1 MKQILVL
8 FGGCSPE
15 YSVSLASAYGVLTHM
30 DRSLYQPIPVGIT
43 REGAW
48 RWYGGALEAIPEDRW
63 QEEPA
68 CLPCTIRLDRGGAA
82 LLLLDGSGR
91 TLAFDG
97 AFPLIHGSNGED
109 GTLQGLFE
117 LAGVPLI
124 GCGTLSS
131 ALCMDKD
138 RSHSLA
144 ALAGVSSPK
153 GLVFAAGADRAD
165 IQAAADTLG
174 YPLFVKPVRS
184 GSSFGISRV
193 TQPAGLL
200 PAVEEA
206 FGHDREVL
214 LEEAVDGFEVGCAV
228 LGNEEP
234 TLGRVDEIELS
245 GGFFDFTEKYT
256 LKTSAIHCPARIS
269 PEKAQEIQQAAKTV
283 YRALDCRGFARVDLF
298 LTAGGQVL
306 FNEVNTIPGF
316 TAHSRYPNMMKAAGL
331 DFTSLVELQARTLED
346 GMPRIRPHSQHM
358 CTYLSAVVLCDQA
371 DPDALAQL
379 QKLKKHRDFKLSLH
393 GWMEFRIAAVDLS
406 TGDIATNRSG
416 KDLGKS
422 LSGLVA
428 REIQKFKLRRG
439 ET

>member
-43 REGAW
+43 QEGAW

-68 CLPCTIRLDRGGAA
+68 CLPCTLRLDRGGAA

-138 RSHSLA
+138 RSHKLA
-144 ALAGVSSPK
+144 ALAGVPSPR
-153 GLVFAAGADRAD
+153 GIVLEPGFSPAELRRGAEAV
-165 IQAAADTLG
+165 G
-174 YPLFVKPVRS
+174 FPLFVKPVRA
-184 GSSFGISRV
+184 GSSFGVSRV
-193 TQPAGLL
+193 EEPAQLA
-200 PAVEEA
+200 PAVEAA
-206 FGHDREVL
+206 FRHDGEIL
-214 LEEAVDGFEVGCAV
+214 LEEAIPGFEVGCAV
-228 LGNEEP
+228 LGNREL
-234 TLGRVDEIELS
+234 TVGAVDEVELS
-245 GGFFDFTEKYT
+245 RGFFNYTEKYT
-256 LKTSAIHCPARIS
+256 LQTSAIHCPARIA
-269 PEKAQEIQQAAKTV
+269 PQKAAEIRETAKV
-283 YRALDCRGFARVDLF
+283 LYRALGCRGFARVDLF
-298 LTAGGQVL
+298 LTPWGEIV

-316 TAHSRYPNMMKAAGL
+316 TPHSRYPAMMRAAGIP
-331 DFTSLVELQARTLED
+331 FRELVSRLIQLGAEL
-346 GMPRIRPHSQHM
+346 
-358 CTYLSAVVLCDQA
+358 
-371 DPDALAQL
+371 
-379 QKLKKHRDFKLSLH
+379 
-393 GWMEFRIAAVDLS
+393 
-406 TGDIATNRSG
+406 
-416 KDLGKS
+416 
-422 LSGLVA
+422 
-428 REIQKFKLRRG
+428 
-439 ET
+439 

>member
-63 QEEPA
+63 QQEPA
-68 CLPCTIRLDRGGAA
+68 CLPCTLRLDRGGAA

-138 RSHSLA
+138 RSHKLA
-144 ALAGVSSPK
+144 ALAGVPSPR
-153 GLVFAAGADRAD
+153 GIVLEPGFSPAELRRGAEAV
-165 IQAAADTLG
+165 G
-174 YPLFVKPVRS
+174 FPLFVKPVRA
-184 GSSFGISRV
+184 GSSFGVSRV
-193 TQPAGLL
+193 EGPEQLDG
-200 PAVEEA
+200 AVRA
-206 FGHDREVL
+206 ALAYDHRVL
-214 LEEAVDGFEVGCAV
+214 LEEAVSGFEVGCAV
-228 LGNEEP
+228 LGSEEL
-234 TLGRVDEIELS
+234 TVGLVDEIQLS
-245 GGFFDFTEKYT
+245 GGFFDFEEKYT
-256 LKTSAIHCPARIS
+256 LKTSAIHCPARIP
-269 PEKAQEIQQAAKTV
+269 PEAAARVQEAARTIF
-283 YRALDCRGFARVDLF
+283 RALDCRGFARVDLF
-298 LTAGGQVL
+298 LTPEGALL

-316 TAHSRYPNMMKAAGL
+316 TPHSRYPTMMQGAGL
-331 DFTSLVELQARTLED
+331 DFTSLVSR
-346 GMPRIRPHSQHM
+346 MIR
-358 CTYLSAVVLCDQA
+358 
-371 DPDALAQL
+371 
-379 QKLKKHRDFKLSLH
+379 
-393 GWMEFRIAAVDLS
+393 
-406 TGDIATNRSG
+406 
-416 KDLGKS
+416 LGV
-422 LSGLVA
+422 GA
-428 REIQKFKLRRG
+428 
-439 ET
+439 

>member
-15 YSVSLASAYGVLTHM
+15 YSVSLASAYGVLTHI

-68 CLPCTIRLDRGGAA
+68 CLPCTLRLDRGGAA

-138 RSHSLA
+138 RSHKLA
-144 ALAGVSSPK
+144 ALAGVPSPR
-153 GLVFAAGADRAD
+153 GIVLEPGFSPAELRRGAEAV
-165 IQAAADTLG
+165 G
-174 YPLFVKPVRS
+174 FPLFVKPVRA
-184 GSSFGISRV
+184 GSSFGVSRV
-193 TQPAGLL
+193 EEPAQLA
-200 PAVEEA
+200 PAVEAA
-206 FGHDREVL
+206 FRHDGEIL
-214 LEEAVDGFEVGCAV
+214 LEEAIPGFEVGCAV
-228 LGNEEP
+228 LGNREL
-234 TLGRVDEIELS
+234 TVGAVDEVELS
-245 GGFFDFTEKYT
+245 RGFFNYTEKYT
-256 LKTSAIHCPARIS
+256 LQTSAIHCPARIA
-269 PEKAQEIQQAAKTV
+269 PQKAAEIRETAKV
-283 YRALDCRGFARVDLF
+283 LYRALGCRGFARVDLF
-298 LTAGGQVL
+298 LTPWGEIV

-316 TAHSRYPNMMKAAGL
+316 TPHSRYPAMMRAAGIP
-331 DFTSLVELQARTLED
+331 FRELVSRLIQLGAEL
-346 GMPRIRPHSQHM
+346 
-358 CTYLSAVVLCDQA
+358 
-371 DPDALAQL
+371 
-379 QKLKKHRDFKLSLH
+379 
-393 GWMEFRIAAVDLS
+393 
-406 TGDIATNRSG
+406 
-416 KDLGKS
+416 
-422 LSGLVA
+422 
-428 REIQKFKLRRG
+428 
-439 ET
+439 

>member
-68 CLPCTIRLDRGGAA
+68 CLPCTLRLDRGGAA

-91 TLAFDG
+91 TLAFEG

-138 RSHSLA
+138 RSHRLT

-331 DFTSLVELQARTLED
+331 DFTSLVTRILELGVGA
-346 GMPRIRPHSQHM
+346 
-358 CTYLSAVVLCDQA
+358 
-371 DPDALAQL
+371 
-379 QKLKKHRDFKLSLH
+379 
-393 GWMEFRIAAVDLS
+393 
-406 TGDIATNRSG
+406 
-416 KDLGKS
+416 
-422 LSGLVA
+422 
-428 REIQKFKLRRG
+428 
-439 ET
+439 